1 MSYSY
6 FVKLTFK
13 VYGSTYHTDQAFL
26 GASSYHGFYFGV
38 FARMGSP
45 WIMSKIGFKKTY
57 LGVLIIQTVVCIT
70 FPMVAKTIWLFRVWV
85 VLSIMSEGSTMSLF
99 TPFSG

>member
-1 MSYSY
+1 MLALSMTYSY

-45 WIMSKIGFKKTY
+45 WIMTKIGFEKTY
-57 LGVLIIQTVVCIT
+57 LGVLVI
-70 FPMVAKTIWLFRVWV
+70 
-85 VLSIMSEGSTMSLF
+85 
-99 TPFSG
+99 